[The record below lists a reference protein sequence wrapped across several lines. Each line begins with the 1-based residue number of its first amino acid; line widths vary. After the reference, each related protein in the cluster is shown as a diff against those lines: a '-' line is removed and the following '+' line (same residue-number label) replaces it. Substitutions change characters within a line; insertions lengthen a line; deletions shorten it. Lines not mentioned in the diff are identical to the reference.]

1 MAALNYHHLRYFWMI
16 ASENNLTRAAE
27 KLHIS
32 QSSLSIQLR
41 KLEDALGQNLFERE
55 GKRLVLT
62 EAGHI
67 ALDYANTIF
76 KTGDELVSLMHSRES
91 GNRQIV
97 RIGVVSTL
105 SRNFQLEL
113 LKPLLIRNDTELVLH
128 SGNLKELLTRMQNHT
143 LDLVLANQPSP
154 TDADIRWYSHL
165 LNEQPVSLV
174 CNAESFNPQF
184 RFPDDLQAVPLL
196 LPGIESGIRAA
207 FDSLLEQVGVRP
219 KIVAEV
225 DDMAM
230 LRLLARESGNLALV
244 PPVVVRDELVNGILV
259 ECWRISEIKERF
271 YAITPN
277 RRFPNAIVK
286 ELLKGLSKEMLK

>member
-1 MAALNYHHLRYFWMI
+1 MASLNYHHLRYFWMI

-32 QSSLSIQLR
+32 QSALSIQLR
-41 KLEDALGQNLFERE
+41 KLEDALGQTLFERE

-76 KTGDELVSLMHSRES
+76 KTGDELVSFMYSREA

-97 RIGVVSTL
+97 RIGAVSTL

-113 LKPLLIRNDTELVLH
+113 LKPLFSRKDTELVMH
-128 SGNLKELLTRMQNHT
+128 SGNLNELLTRMQDHT

-154 TDADIRWYSHL
+154 TGADTGWHSHL

-174 CNAESFNPQF
+174 CSAETYDPDFC
-184 RFPDDLQAVPLL
+184 FPNDLQATPLL

-207 FDSLLEQVGVRP
+207 FDSLLEQAGVRP

-230 LRLLARESGNLALV
+230 LRLLARESGKLALV
-244 PPVVVRDELVNGILV
+244 PPVVVRDELVNGRLV
-259 ECWRISEIKERF
+259 ECYRIPEIKERF

-277 RRFPNAIVK
+277 RRFPNTIVK
-286 ELLKGLSKEMLK
+286 ELLKRLPNVSG